1 MPSFDPGYSETEV
14 SDEEREA
21 LTPDVLK
28 VLGEPMLKAALY
40 DIEQALQDRAGSA
53 LLDEI
58 RSGAVTLT
66 EILTDHFVRE
76 LHRRLYGDVWGWGGR
91 FRLLQTNIGIAP
103 EQIAVQLRSEMDNLR
118 YRWGEVH
125 DLDSKTLALLTHV
138 AVVRIHPFVDG
149 NGRATRLLADLALAA
164 STAGDPQ
171 RFDWNIDRRAYIA
184 ALVHYDNGRDL
195 TPLAELVQA
204 VPA

>member
-76 LHRRLYGDVWGWGGR
+76 LHRRLYGDVWEWGGR

-118 YRWGEVH
+118 FAGERFTT
-125 DLDSKTLALLTHV
+125 S
-138 AVVRIHPFVDG
+138 
-149 NGRATRLLADLALAA
+149 TR
-164 STAGDPQ
+164 
-171 RFDWNIDRRAYIA
+171 RRSRY
-184 ALVHYDNGRDL
+184 
-195 TPLAELVQA
+195 
-204 VPA
+204 

>member
-1 MPSFDPGYSETEV
+1 MASFDPGYGETEV
-14 SDEEREA
+14 SEEERQE
-21 LTPDVLK
+21 LTPEAVE

-40 DIEQALQDRAGSA
+40 DIEQALQDRVGSA

-58 RSGAVTLT
+58 RSGGLTLA
-66 EILTDHFVRE
+66 EILTDHFVRD
-76 LHRRLYGDVWGWGGR
+76 LHRRLYGHVWEWGGR

-125 DLDSKTLALLTHV
+125 DLDPKTLALLAHV
-138 AVVRIHPFVDG
+138 SVVRIHPFVDG
-149 NGRATRLLADLALAA
+149 NGRATRLLADLVLTAA
-164 STAGDPQ
+164 TTGEPQ
-171 RFDWNIDRRAYIA
+171 RFDWNVDRRAYIA